1 MATNKKCYYGTAR
14 ILDANEGAGMIRFNI
29 PAVPVAEPRKR
40 SRVVRTGGKA
50 FVSHYTP
57 TKHPVNAFKA
67 SASKAAA
74 EAIGRLG
81 PLTGPLKIEIVFVL
95 PRTAGQIWKTKPMPR
110 MWHSKKPDFDN
121 LEKSVCDALKGIVW
135 IDDSQVCCTSV
146 RKVIAAGDESPH
158 VEFACEQLGEVVTVV
173 RV

>member
-1 MATNKKCYYGTAR
+1 MQIQFT
-14 ILDANEGAGMIRFNI
+14 I

-40 SRVVRTGGKA
+40 ARVVRTGGKS

-57 TKHPVNAFKA
+57 TTHPVNAFKS
-67 SASKAAA
+67 SASKAAI
-74 EAIGRLG
+74 EAIGSLG

-95 PRTAGQIWKTKPMPR
+95 PRTAGQIWKTKPMQR
-110 MWHSKKPDFDN
+110 IWHSKKPDFDN

-135 IDDSQVCCTSV
+135 LDDSQVCCTSV

-158 VEFACEQLGEVVTVV
+158 VEFTCEQLADYWKP
-173 RV
+173 